1 MRTTVSLG
9 PAAPALCMWKQLP
22 NSRHQLPLIRP
33 RSSSRSR
40 VTLASSCAGTGDYTV
55 SVQRGGNCA
64 FALSQCTQQGEAHP
78 VYPVVTCSLLWVIG
92 GVSECLG
99 ISQPVDQVADGC
111 GLHGARHGDATGFDS
126 PGCRAASS
134 GPTVLSLVVFV
145 DLNGIYFFFP
155 QQGSTLSYFTSR
167 GRFATGNK

>member
-1 MRTTVSLG
+1 M
-9 PAAPALCMWKQLP
+9 
-22 NSRHQLPLIRP
+22 
-33 RSSSRSR
+33 
-40 VTLASSCAGTGDYTV
+40 
-55 SVQRGGNCA
+55 
-64 FALSQCTQQGEAHP
+64 
-78 VYPVVTCSLLWVIG
+78 IG

-145 DLNGIYFFFP
+145 DLNGIYFFFSSTRFYFVLLHKQGEIRHRKQVRFLVFETTLKP
-155 QQGSTLSYFTSR
+155 QAEVCTR
-167 GRFATGNK
+167 GT